1 MKDNILSSEIKIKI
15 ISMVKF
21 SNVFQKNIRNE
32 MIKSFCFNSFDFF
45 RDLTC

>member
-21 SNVFQKNIRNE
+21 SNVVQKNIRNE
-32 MIKSFCFNSFDFF
+32 NDSF